1 LNENYHNELKP
12 ENLINTLNSFR
23 IQNNQVYSIKNLITG
38 FLIDTY
44 KMKSYFIGGSEF
56 YKNNSETGHILK
68 LINSFENVYVIK
80 DLETNF
86 QLDSNENGLVYLHA
100 ANVGNYQKWKVINL
114 YANIF
119 KLQNM
124 ATGLYLAM
132 EINARSILTQKEN
145 ANSNQNWQFLLN

>member
-1 LNENYHNELKP
+1 MNENYHNELKP

-23 IQNNQVYSIKNLITG
+23 VKNNQIYLIKNLITG
-38 FLIDTY
+38 FLIDTN
-44 KMKSYFIGGSEF
+44 KMDSWSYGSLF
-56 YKNNSETGHILK
+56 HKNNSKTCHILK
-68 LINSFENVYVIK
+68 LINSFDNVYVIK

-86 QLDSNENGLVYLHA
+86 QLDSNENGLVYLHT
-100 ANVGNYQKWKVINL
+100 ANDGNYQKWKVINL

-124 ATGLYLAM
+124 ATGLYLTM

-145 ANSNQNWQFLLN
+145 SNSNQNWQFLLN